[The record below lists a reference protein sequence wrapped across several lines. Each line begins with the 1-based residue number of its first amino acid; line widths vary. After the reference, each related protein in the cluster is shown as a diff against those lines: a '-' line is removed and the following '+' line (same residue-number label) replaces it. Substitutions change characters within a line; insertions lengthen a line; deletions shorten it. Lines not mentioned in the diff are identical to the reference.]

1 MKISVLKSRSTVG
14 FQRAALIE
22 SDEYFGAQIA
32 GYAEDVGLSQVE
44 MCPTID
50 DFWQADS
57 EKFDLVIID
66 WNSKGDRTA
75 MSLFNRLR
83 HDANYSMLPIVIISG
98 FLDRNDFRL
107 MNEFPLTRLL
117 EKPFTAGVFIEAV
130 QSLQDEK
137 NWVLSHEAPI
147 RRLLS
152 GPQSVE
158 VPRVRKLLKT
168 VKTAPYPLPLLLMI
182 GRFLSR
188 EKRWDEAYELF
199 RSVVD
204 ENPKH
209 VLALNE
215 LGKVLHA
222 KGRHKEAIQVLSEA
236 DILSPANIKR
246 ICHIGELQLN
256 DWRVQDAKKNFER
269 ALSVDARWERAQHG
283 HRLSTNVFEYMQ
295 QYNMQEAIPK
305 SFASLLNSMGI
316 IKVRNGEL
324 QEGVQHY
331 ESALNFIRDVDARSK
346 VMFNMGLGY
355 LRHRLGSKAL
365 LWFMRSAKVGSNQFL
380 KAQPYI
386 RDLSGNLVWTEHGM
400 LVQGLEMVEVDAQD
414 HPNELPSNASG
425 SFKSAP
431 ISVAVIQPF
440 SLEPAAADA
449 DRDQGLEESDTD
461 SLLSGIIE
469 EGFAGS

>member
-1 MKISVLKSRSTVG
+1 MKISVLKSRLTVG
-14 FQRAALIE
+14 FHRAALIE
-22 SDEYFGAQIA
+22 SDEHFSAQIT
-32 GYAEDVGLSQVE
+32 GYAEDIGLSQVQI
-44 MCPTID
+44 CPTID
-50 DFWQADS
+50 DFWQADPAR
-57 EKFDLVIID
+57 FDLVILD
-66 WNSKGDRTA
+66 WNSKGDHSA

-83 HDANYSMLPIVIISG
+83 HDPHFSMLPIIIISG

-107 MNEFPLTRLL
+107 MDEFPLTRLL

-137 NWVLSHEAPI
+137 NWVLSHDASM
-147 RRLLS
+147 RRLIS

-158 VPRVRKLLKT
+158 VPRAKKFLKILQ
-168 VKTAPYPLPLLLMI
+168 TAPYPIPLLLMI

-199 RSVVD
+199 RSVVE

-222 KGRHKEAIQVLSEA
+222 KGRHKEAIQVLTEA

-256 DWRVQDAKKNFER
+256 DWRLQDAKKNFER
-269 ALSVDARWERAQHG
+269 ALSVDAQWERAQHG
-283 HRLSTNVFEYMQ
+283 HRLTNNVFQYMQ
-295 QYNMQEAIPK
+295 QNNMQETFPK
-305 SFASLLNSMGI
+305 SFASLMNSMGI
-316 IKVRNGEL
+316 AKVRKGEL
-324 QEGVQHY
+324 KEGIQHY
-331 ESALNFIRDVDARSK
+331 ESALHFIRDVDARSK

-365 LWFMRSAKVGSNQFL
+365 LWFMRSAKVGSNEFL

-386 RDLSGNLVWTEHGM
+386 RDLSGKLVWTEHG
-400 LVQGLEMVEVDAQD
+400 LQVQGREMVEVDAQD
-414 HPNELPSNASG
+414 HPDELPSYASD
-425 SFKSAP
+425 SLNPAP
-431 ISVAVIQPF
+431 ISMADIQPF
-440 SLEPAAADA
+440 SLEKAAPGSDL
-449 DRDQGLEESDTD
+449 DLGPEEFDTD
-461 SLLSGIIE
+461 ALLAGIIE
-469 EGFAGS
+469 EGFC